1 MQPHRV
7 PPPCDDTTARAH
19 LRANVQAA
27 RAGDGDP
34 GHWQLHHI
42 ALADGP
48 GDFTPYRAPDY
59 AEHGLR
65 PLGAWTEALSEIF
78 GPDHAQVITR
88 RGLEAGQ

>member
-1 MQPHRV
+1 MLPHRI
-7 PPPCDDTTARAH
+7 PPPRDDTTARAH

-27 RAGDGDP
+27 MAARDP

-48 GDFTPYRAPDY
+48 GDLTPYRAPDY
-59 AEHGLR
+59 AEHGVW
-65 PLGAWTEALSEIF
+65 PLGEWLEALAEVF
-78 GPDHAQVITR
+78 GPGHAQSIAR